1 MRPRSSPGCADIP
14 PEMAGG
20 HEIERKFLV
29 EELPRDLEWLDERP
43 LRQGYVALD
52 GDTEVRIRDDDGC
65 WRLTVKHGGG
75 MRRVE
80 EELEV
85 DARRGEALWGLTEGR
100 RVEKRRRRIPYG
112 SAMVEVDV
120 FAGVLH
126 GLVVAEVE
134 FDDSSSAEAFAP
146 PAWFGR
152 EVTDDPAYKN
162 RALAVDGRP
171 A

>member
-1 MRPRSSPGCADIP
+1 VSRGV
-14 PEMAGG
+14 
-20 HEIERKFLV
+20 EIERKFLV
-29 EELPRDLEWLDERP
+29 DELPSDLEWLDERP

-52 GDTEVRIRDDDGC
+52 GDTEVRVRDDAGE

-75 MRRVE
+75 LLRVE
-80 EELEV
+80 EDIEI
-85 DARRGEALWGLTEGR
+85 DARRGESLWALTEGR
-100 RVEKRRRRIPYG
+100 RVEKRRHRMPYG
-112 SAMVEVDV
+112 EAVLEIDV
-120 FAGVLH
+120 FEGSLS

-134 FDDSSSAEAFAP
+134 FRDEDVARTFVP

-152 EVTDDPAYKN
+152 EVTDDRAFKN

>member
-1 MRPRSSPGCADIP
+1 MPTGV
-14 PEMAGG
+14 
-20 HEIERKFLV
+20 EIERKFLV
-29 EELPRDLEWLDERP
+29 EELPVDIAWIDERP

-52 GDTEVRIRDDDGC
+52 GDTEVRVRDDAGA

-75 MRRVE
+75 RRRVE
-80 EELEV
+80 EDLEV
-85 DARRGEALWGLTEGR
+85 DPRRGEALWTLTEGR
-100 RVEKRRRRIPYG
+100 RVQKRRRRIAYG
-112 SAMVEVDV
+112 AAMVEVDV
-120 FAGVLH
+120 FDGDLA

-134 FDDSSSAEAFAP
+134 FDDEAASEAFVP
-146 PAWFGR
+146 PAWFGA